1 MRIVPL
7 RGSECL
13 SAYVGEKEKNSGTF
27 GRQRR
32 FLPSRGNVQTVGRYP
47 DDCADFADPGS
58 GRCG

>member
-7 RGSECL
+7 HGSECL
-13 SAYVGEKEKNSGTF
+13 SAYVGEKEKNFRTS
-27 GRQRR
+27 GRQWR
-32 FLPSRGNVQTVGRYP
+32 FLRGRGSVQTVGRYP